1 VAGLLSSAM
10 LTELRANGKTVV
22 PILRLYFTAGTRSYS
37 DVGMASATLGTIYG
51 KVIEWGALE
60 RSVSDRD
67 NQITLNSATVQIE
80 DTDASFSSLLEDANA
95 GTMRGTRAVIL
106 LTSPN
111 VSPADWATLFDGYL
125 ANWSMT
131 GLFQWTLE
139 ISPNDQPLMNPSFP
153 KTPILAIDWPSVWD
167 RTLYG
172 EFVPIIYGI
181 HDSRGSSDEGMVPC
195 PCVDRLQGRYLVC
208 QGWAKDVPRVYD
220 NASGSFLQKTV
231 VTDYNITHPTIN
243 GRLYTLIHYVTPPA
257 EDVEVQADVD
267 GYEATGDGSGALL
280 TGVDCLKHCLV
291 NFVYGD
297 YQGGNWASV
306 GTVPINTTA
315 FTAAQTFLTDMGWQK
330 VSRRYGGEQK
340 TSGMELIGDFCKSLQ
355 LMAFF
360 TRAGLISVAADDHR
374 TTTLWYDEPRWLRYD
389 QYEVGDSFRLDYDRD
404 SIIDRLSIQYIY
416 SEADGK
422 FVQTLEV
429 RDHSI
434 TEENADELA
443 LTWSNA
449 SLA

>member
-37 DVGMASATLGTIYG
+37 DVGMASATLGTIDG
-51 KVIEWGALE
+51 RVIEWGALE

-67 NQITLNSATVQIE
+67 NQLTLNTATVQIE

-111 VSPADWATLFDGYL
+111 VAPADWATLFDGYL

-139 ISPNDQPLMNPSFP
+139 ISPKDQPLMNPSFP
-153 KTPILAIDWPSVWD
+153 KTPILAIDWPSVGD

-172 EFVPIIYGI
+172 EYVPIIYGI
-181 HDSRGSSDEGMVPC
+181 HDSRGSSDTGMVPTLY
-195 PCVDRLQGRYLVC
+195 VDRLGFRYLVA
-208 QGWAKDVPRVYD
+208 QGWVTVDRVYVD
-220 NASGSFLQKTV
+220 GIQTGSGFS
-231 VTDYNITHPTIN
+231 ITRPTIN
-243 GRLYTLIHYVTPPA
+243 GRLFTLIDFTADQGDA
-257 EDVEVQADVD
+257 EITADVQ
-267 GYEATGDGSGALL
+267 GYESQGDGGGTLL
-280 TGVDCLKHCLV
+280 TGVDCLQHCLV

-315 FTAAQTFLTDMGWQK
+315 FTAAQTFLTDMGWDQ
-330 VSRRYGGEQK
+330 VSRRFGGTDK

-360 TRAGLISVAADDHR
+360 TRDGLISVAADDHR

-429 RDHSI
+429 RDFSL
-434 TEENADELA
+434 TEENADELL

>member
-67 NQITLNSATVQIE
+67 NQLTLNTATVQIE

-111 VSPADWATLFDGYL
+111 VAPADWATLFDGYL

-139 ISPNDQPLMNPSFP
+139 ISPKDQPLMNPSFP
-153 KTPILAIDWPSVWD
+153 KTPILAIDWPSVGD

-172 EFVPIIYGI
+172 EYVPIIYGI
-181 HDSRGSSDEGMVPC
+181 HDSRGSSDTGMVPTLY
-195 PCVDRLQGRYLVC
+195 VDRLGFRYLVA
-208 QGWAKDVPRVYD
+208 QGWVTVDRVYVD
-220 NASGSFLQKTV
+220 GIQASSGFT
-231 VTDYNITHPTIN
+231 ITRPTIN
-243 GRLYTLIHYVTPPA
+243 GRLFTLIDFTADQVDA
-257 EDVEVQADVD
+257 EITADVQ
-267 GYEATGDGSGALL
+267 GYESVGDGSGTLL

-306 GTVPINTTA
+306 GTVPINTTS
-315 FTAAQTFLTDMGWQK
+315 FTTAQSFLTDMGWQK
-330 VSRRYGGEQK
+330 VSRRYGGESK
-340 TSGMELIGDFCKSLQ
+340 TSGMELIGDICKSLQ

-429 RDHSI
+429 RDFSL
-434 TEENADELA
+434 TEENADELL
-443 LTWSNA
+443 LTWSSA